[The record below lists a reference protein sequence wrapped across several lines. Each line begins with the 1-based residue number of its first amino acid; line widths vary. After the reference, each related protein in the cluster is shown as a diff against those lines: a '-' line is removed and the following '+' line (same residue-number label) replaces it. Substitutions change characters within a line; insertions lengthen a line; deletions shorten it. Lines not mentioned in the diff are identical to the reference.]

1 VTEYFDFYGFTVAVS
16 SPTAS
21 VVEEVRRDFEYFRV
35 SAREVQTRVEL
46 YDVAP
51 VYDGLPALPA
61 SVSTPRNIT
70 FSNKRVTYVDYFNR
84 ALAVLDRKE
93 GSYRVSGTD
102 HDLLREIAYL
112 YVLSAVGQY
121 LDSRR
126 IHRVHALGVSYGGR
140 GVLLLLPSG
149 GGKSTMA
156 WELLR
161 QPGFL
166 LLSEDTPLIDRR
178 GRILPFPLP
187 LGVRPGREI
196 AVPPAY
202 VRTVSRMEF
211 NPKTLVDID
220 YFRDRLGE
228 AVEPGWIL
236 VGERN
241 LGEVSEIVP
250 MARPRAF
257 HAVVKYMVVGLGV
270 YQGLEFLLERGLGDL
285 LGKSGVGASRLYNG
299 LRLLSRAPTY
309 RFVLGRNPAKNCQT
323 LVEFLRQTGG

>member
-1 VTEYFDFYGFTVAVS
+1 VK
-16 SPTAS
+16 
-21 VVEEVRRDFEYFRV
+21 EVRRDFDYFRV
-35 SAREVQTRVEL
+35 PRKEVQARVEL
-46 YDVAP
+46 YDARP
-51 VYDGLPALPA
+51 NYDGLPALPA
-61 SVSTPRNIT
+61 SVTTPRNIC
-70 FSNKRVTYVDYFNR
+70 FRNERVTYVDYFNR
-84 ALAVLDRKE
+84 ALAVLDRQE
-93 GSYRVSGTD
+93 ASYRVTGTD

-112 YVLSAVGQY
+112 YILSAVGQY

-166 LLSEDTPLIDRR
+166 LLSEDTPLIDRC

-187 LGVRPGREI
+187 LGVRPGSEI
-196 AVPPAY
+196 VLPQAH

-211 NPKTLVDID
+211 GPKTLIDID

-228 AVEPGWIL
+228 AVEPGWIM

-250 MARPRAF
+250 MARPSAF
-257 HAVVKYMVVGLGV
+257 GAVVKYMVVGLGV
-270 YQGLEFLLERGLGDL
+270 YQGLEFLLERGLRDL

-309 RFVLGRNPAKNCQT
+309 RFVLGQNPARNCQT
-323 LVEFLRQTGG
+323 LVEFLRRTGG